1 MKTWLTPIAALA
13 LAAAPAPL
21 GQAAAEKKVYVV
33 PVREDIMPPILYVIR
48 RGVKEA
54 MAAKADC
61 LILRPAGSP
70 PAEPGTRVTILP
82 L

>member
-13 LAAAPAPL
+13 LAAAPALLGQAQELESTDDPSL

-48 RGVKEA
+48 
-54 MAAKADC
+54 
-61 LILRPAGSP
+61 
-70 PAEPGTRVTILP
+70 
-82 L
+82 